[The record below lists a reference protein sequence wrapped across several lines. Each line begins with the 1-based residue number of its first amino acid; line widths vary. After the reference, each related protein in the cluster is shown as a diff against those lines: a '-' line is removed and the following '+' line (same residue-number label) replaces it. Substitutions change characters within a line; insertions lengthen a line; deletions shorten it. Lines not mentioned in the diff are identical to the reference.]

1 MEDLDVGETAVVE
14 EKHIKLCK
22 TIKRFAKFNNFSFV
36 NTTKSLRHAALSDF
50 IHGPLDWDHFNQRG
64 YKVLSDDL
72 VKLFLVEKEGT
83 RMDACV
89 Y

>member
-1 MEDLDVGETAVVE
+1 MEDLDVEETTVVE

-22 TIKRFAKFNNFSFV
+22 TIKMFAKFNNFSFV

-50 IHGPLDWDHFNQRG
+50 IHGPLDWDHFNKKG
-64 YKVLSDDL
+64 YQVLSNDL
-72 VKLFLVEKEGT
+72 VKLFLPKGESI
-83 RMDACV
+83 RMDNCV